1 MGFWGSFS
9 YKNYS
14 HKKTCSLFYDQSLID
29 EDSLKLK
36 KVVLTVTVALPVI
49 KPTFYIR
56 SDKFKRFIH
65 AFLYLK
71 KKTQMFSCEICQI
84 FKNTKTFN
92 FNLMLKWDFFF
103 FLLLKSFEEYN
114 MAFWNE
120 THYLFVSFYH
130 FIFN

>member
-71 KKTQMFSCEICQI
+71 KKTQMFSCETCQI

-92 FNLMLKWDFFF
+92 FNLMLKWDFF